1 MMKFQQ
7 DQTQTSDHQRFRK
20 RVACLCFPSSQED
33 EAVLVSSS
41 WCPHQGIIPGGRM
54 EPEEEAGGAAV
65 REVYDE
71 AGVKGKL
78 GRPSGVLQQNQ
89 DQK

>member
-1 MMKFQQ
+1 
-7 DQTQTSDHQRFRK
+7 
-20 RVACLCFPSSQED
+20 
-33 EAVLVSSS
+33 
-41 WCPHQGIIPGGRM
+41 M

-89 DQK
+89 DQKQGPYVYVLTATEILEGQEESVSVGRKRQREDPKSSSVIDLSVQCTRTN